1 MQVRLRYAH
10 WSKLLTKQKVCL
22 LHFLGTE
29 GTLLSLFFFA
39 IENNALNER
48 NSIAFNLHVRCER
61 GGPRLTGIV
70 FVLHW

>member
-1 MQVRLRYAH
+1 MQVSLRYAY
-10 WSKLLTKQKVCL
+10 WSKLLTKQKVCH

-29 GTLLSLFFFA
+29 CTFLFS

-48 NSIAFNLHVRCER
+48 NSIVFKLHVRCER

-70 FVLHW
+70 FMLYR